1 MKPIKPHIL
10 LLAVILVYSSCTKKD
25 MLPTAPI
32 VGLGGETWQKGPI
45 DNWLEAEFL
54 NTYNIEVK
62 YKWDPYELNFS
73 RNLVPIMENRVEP
86 VMSAV
91 KSIWIRPYEKVAG
104 NTFIRRY
111 APKQFVLAGSS
122 EYNENGTEV
131 LGQAEGGR
139 KILLLRL
146 NKFEKRN
153 PGQVLELLHTIH
165 HEFAHILHQ
174 TKLYP
179 QEWKALNPE
188 WYTATWFNSTDAE
201 ANNQGLVTA
210 YAKASP
216 DEDFVETV
224 SVLLVFGQSYFDA
237 IVNKS
242 SVPDAAKT
250 ILRRKEIM
258 VTEYFNRQFGI
269 DFRKLQQ
276 ETKTEIE
283 AYLK

>member
-1 MKPIKPHIL
+1 MKRIKHYIA
-10 LLAVILVYSSCTKKD
+10 LAAIFFVYSSCTKED
-25 MLPTAPI
+25 ALPTTPI

-45 DNWLEAEFL
+45 DNWLENEFL
-54 NTYNIEVK
+54 NSYNIEVK

-73 RNLVPIMENRVEP
+73 RNLVPIMENKVEP

-91 KSIWIRPYEKVAG
+91 KGIWIKPYEKVAG

-122 EYNENGTEV
+122 EYNDNGTEV

-139 KILLLRL
+139 KILLLKL
-146 NKFEKRN
+146 NQFDKHNRE
-153 PGQVLELLHTIH
+153 QVLQLLHTIH

-174 TKLYP
+174 TRLYP
-179 QEWKALNPE
+179 QEWKGLNPE
-188 WYTATWFNSTDAE
+188 WYTATWFNSSDNDAHQ
-201 ANNQGLVTA
+201 QGLVTA

-224 SVLLVFGQSYFDA
+224 SILLVFGQPYFDT
-237 IVNKS
+237 IVNKTV
-242 SVPDAAKT
+242 VPDAAKK
-250 ILRRKEIM
+250 ILRRKETI
-258 VTEYFNRQFGI
+258 VVEYFNRQFGI

-276 ETKTEIE
+276 ETQAEIE
-283 AYLK
+283 AYIK